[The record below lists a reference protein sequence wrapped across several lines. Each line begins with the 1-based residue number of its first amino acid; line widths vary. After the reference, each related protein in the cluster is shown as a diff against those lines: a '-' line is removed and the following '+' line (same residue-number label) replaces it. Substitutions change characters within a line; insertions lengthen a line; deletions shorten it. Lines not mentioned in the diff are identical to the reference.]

1 MLYREKTKVIKIGN
15 KVIGGGNPI
24 MIQSMTNTKTEDA
37 AATVNQILRLQD
49 AGCDIIRCTVP
60 NIDAARAIA
69 EIKKEISIP
78 LVADIHFDYRMA
90 IAAIENGAD
99 KIRINPGNIGNEERI
114 KKDDFLAVIEIPKG
128 CKNKYELDKKTG
140 ALRLDR
146 VLYTATHYP
155 ANYGFI
161 PRTYA
166 GDHDPLDVLVLC
178 QEEIYPLTLVECYP
192 IGVLRMTD
200 SGEDDEKIIAIPKKD
215 PFLNEYRD
223 ISEIPAQTSAEI
235 MHFFEVY
242 KQLEG
247 KVTSVDKMMGRE
259 EAEKI
264 IQEALENYK
273 KEFENK

>member
-1 MLYREKTKVIKIGN
+1 MNIWH
-15 KVIGGGNPI
+15 
-24 MIQSMTNTKTEDA
+24 
-37 AATVNQILRLQD
+37 
-49 AGCDIIRCTVP
+49 DI
-60 NIDAARAIA
+60 
-69 EIKKEISIP
+69 
-78 LVADIHFDYRMA
+78 
-90 IAAIENGAD
+90 D
-99 KIRINPGNIGNEERI
+99 KERI
-114 KKDDFLAVIEIPKG
+114 KKDDFTAVIEISKYG
-128 CKNKYELDKKTG
+128 RNKYELDKETG
-140 ALRLDR
+140 MLKLDR

-166 GDHDPLDVLVLC
+166 GDKDPLDVLVLC

-215 PFLNEYRD
+215 PFLNEYKD

-247 KVTSVDKMMGRE
+247 KKTTVDKIMGRE

-264 IQEALENYK
+264 IQEAIDNYK
-273 KEFENK
+273 EKFGKNN

>member
-1 MLYREKTKVIKIGN
+1 MNIWH
-15 KVIGGGNPI
+15 
-24 MIQSMTNTKTEDA
+24 
-37 AATVNQILRLQD
+37 
-49 AGCDIIRCTVP
+49 DI
-60 NIDAARAIA
+60 D
-69 EIKKEISIP
+69 
-78 LVADIHFDYRMA
+78 
-90 IAAIENGAD
+90 
-99 KIRINPGNIGNEERI
+99 EERI
-114 KKDDFLAVIEIPKG
+114 KKDDFVAVIEIPKG

-140 ALRLDR
+140 SLRLDR

-166 GDHDPLDVLVLC
+166 GDKDPLDVLVLC

-215 PFLNEYRD
+215 PFLNTYND
-223 ISEIPAQTSAEI
+223 ISELSPQTSAEI

-247 KVTSVDKMMGRE
+247 KVTTVDKMLGRE
-259 EAEKI
+259 EAEKVI
-264 IQEALENYK
+264 EEAIKNYSEK
-273 KEFENK
+273 FADDK